1 MTPPDGQSERA
12 PLPAELADP
21 KPFAEPWEA
30 QAFAL
35 VVSLHEQ
42 GVFSWSE
49 WAESLSRQLK
59 QPNAAIDGSDYYACW
74 LRALEDLLQQR
85 AIAGGEQI
93 DLLQASWQRA
103 AHATPHG
110 KPVLLENDPQRTG
123 M

>member
-1 MTPPDGQSERA
+1 MTRPDRQQEPA

-21 KPFAEPWEA
+21 KPFTEPWEA

-35 VVSLHEQ
+35 VVGLNEQ
-42 GVFSWSE
+42 GVFSWGE
-49 WAESLSRQLK
+49 WAECLSRQLK
-59 QPNAAIDGSDYYACW
+59 QPDAAIDGSDYYACW

-85 AIAGGEQI
+85 AIAAGNQI

-110 KPVLLENDPQRTG
+110 KPILLDNDPQRAG
-123 M
+123 G